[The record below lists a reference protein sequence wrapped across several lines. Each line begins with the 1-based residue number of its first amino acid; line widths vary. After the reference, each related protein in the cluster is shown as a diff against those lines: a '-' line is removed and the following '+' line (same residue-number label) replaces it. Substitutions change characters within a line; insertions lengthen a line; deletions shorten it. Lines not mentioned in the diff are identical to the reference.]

1 MTSITAIRR
10 LAALMTAAVLVVSG
24 CTPPEPAPQL
34 LARWPKG
41 FEDFAFV
48 WSSEPGIDLTVGP
61 AVVARAYL
69 ESYQLAYMTAD
80 NAYLYPG
87 FAEAVEQPLRPN
99 SRDSGKPWVGAQR
112 NHILSITRT
121 DRAVTVVGCTYT
133 YAVGT
138 QTAGGEYSPQD
149 YPSGGKDAGIFPMG
163 VVMLAPSEP
172 GEDAPQLGPARSP
185 SDDVFGG
192 FQITGRSRNFFSAGA
207 GDTSSMPPFEQV
219 RDTCVA
225 KAPDPLERREFFIGK
240 FHPRA
245 DFPVQPAHPGWP
257 ANPAEHS

>member
-1 MTSITAIRR
+1 MIRQ
-10 LAALMTAAVLVVSG
+10 LAAAMAVAVLVVTG
-24 CTPPEPAPQL
+24 CAPSAPAPQP
-34 LARWPKG
+34 LAGWPKG
-41 FEDFAFV
+41 FEDFAFI

-99 SRDSGKPWVGAQR
+99 SRASGKPWVGSQR
-112 NHILSITRT
+112 NHILSITRRG
-121 DRAVTVVGCTYT
+121 RAVTVAGCTYT

-138 QTAGGEYSPQD
+138 QTVSGEYSAQD
-149 YPSGGKDAGIFPMG
+149 YPPGGKDAGIFPMG
-163 VVMLAPSEP
+163 VVMLAPAEA
-172 GEDAPQLGPARSP
+172 EDSPQLGPARSP

-192 FQITGRSRNFFSAGA
+192 YQITGRSRNFFSAGA
-207 GDTSSMPPFEQV
+207 GDISSMPPFEQV

-225 KAPDPLERREFFIGK
+225 KAPDPLDRREFFIGK
-240 FHPRA
+240 SHPRV
-245 DFPVQPAHPGWP
+245 DFPVQPPHPGWP
-257 ANPAEHS
+257 AKPAEHS